1 MFGHLPLI
9 CLFVIDRKDKFEKH
23 SRKKGIMSQPV
34 SYTSFNEGTSSR
46 RFTGFPL
53 NSTLVSSYT
62 PDTIRSIISQAA
74 AGQPYCM
81 FTFLCYLNEYRY

>member
-1 MFGHLPLI
+1 
-9 CLFVIDRKDKFEKH
+9 
-23 SRKKGIMSQPV
+23 MSQPV
-34 SYTSFNEGTSSR
+34 SYNSFNEATTSR

-81 FTFLCYLNEYRY
+81 FLSFSSKENVRKEIVSL

>member
-1 MFGHLPLI
+1 
-9 CLFVIDRKDKFEKH
+9 
-23 SRKKGIMSQPV
+23 MSQ
-34 SYTSFNEGTSSR
+34 SITFNNLNDTTTSR

-62 PDTIRSIISQAA
+62 PDTIRSIISHAA

-81 FTFLCYLNEYRY
+81 